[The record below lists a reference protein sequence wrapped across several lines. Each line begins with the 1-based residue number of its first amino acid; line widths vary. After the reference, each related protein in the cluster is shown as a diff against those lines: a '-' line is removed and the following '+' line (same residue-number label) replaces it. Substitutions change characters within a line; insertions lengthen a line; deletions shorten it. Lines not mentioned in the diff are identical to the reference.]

1 MIQRICENV
10 TLKSISRIGR
20 SELNKKKPKNVVLND
35 KQDEEKIL
43 KNLQNLKGNTKYKDI
58 SITEDYAVSER
69 QMIKE
74 FAYKTKEK
82 AQSNWKT
89 QTLYGKFEE
98 LQIKDWIKTFHE
110 SKEATDCTELIT
122 ANSA

>member
-1 MIQRICENV
+1 M
-10 TLKSISRIGR
+10 
-20 SELNKKKPKNVVLND
+20 
-35 KQDEEKIL
+35 L

-82 AQSNWKT
+82 AHANWKT

-98 LQIKDWIKTFHE
+98 LQIKDWY
-110 SKEATDCTELIT
+110 
-122 ANSA
+122 